1 MTSSQQ
7 PARRRR
13 GPHLAAIAALLV
25 LALAVLAGCG
35 DDDDDGG
42 GSGAATATSTTAGGG
57 AAAESTDVRGSVSV
71 IGIWTGD
78 EQRSFQAVIDKFN
91 ERYPGVNV
99 RYTSAGDNLPTVV
112 GTAVQ
117 GGNPP
122 DIATIAQPG
131 LIREFQR
138 QGALRPI
145 DYAADTIRENYAPDF
160 VELGTID
167 GRLFSFVYKGANKST
182 VWFNVEAFENAG
194 VEDPDD
200 WEEFLR
206 NARTLLASGVPAYSI
221 AGADGWTLTDLFE
234 NIYLRQAGPEKYDQL
249 AEHSI
254 PWTDRSVRDALRTMA
269 QVLGDSRNI
278 VGGTEGAL
286 QTEFP
291 VSVENVFVNPARGA
305 QVIEGDFVPGV
316 VAESTRLRA
325 GSGYDVF
332 PFPAIGD
339 TENYVVGGGD
349 SIATFRDT
357 PAVRAFVEFLASTE
371 GATAWAERG
380 GFSSPNRTVTEDV
393 YPDEITAETATA
405 IAAADTF
412 RFDMSDLAPAAFGGT
427 PGQGEWKILQ
437 DFLADPS
444 DVDGTA
450 QALERAAARAFG
462 N

>member
-1 MTSSQQ
+1 VT
-7 PARRRR
+7 PHRRRQR
-13 GPHLAAIAALLV
+13 RRLPSLAALATLLA

-35 DDDDDGG
+35 SDDDDSGSTSTSSTSGG
-42 GSGAATATSTTAGGG
+42 GAATA
-57 AAAESTDVRGSVSV
+57 ERTDVSGSVSV

-91 ERYPGVNV
+91 ETYPDVNV

-138 QGALRPI
+138 EGALRPI
-145 DYAADTIRENYAPDF
+145 DYARDTISENYAPDF
-160 VELGTID
+160 VKLGTIG
-167 GRLFSFVYKGANKST
+167 GRMYSFVYKGANKST
-182 VWFNVEAFENAG
+182 VWFNVKAFEDAG

-200 WEEFLR
+200 WDEFLT
-206 NARTLLASGVPAYSI
+206 NARTLQASGVPAYSI
-221 AGADGWTLTDLFE
+221 GGADGWTLTDLFE

-249 AEHSI
+249 SEHRI
-254 PWTDRSVRDALRTMA
+254 PWTDASVREALRTMA
-269 QVLGDSRNI
+269 QVLSDTRNI
-278 VGGTEGAL
+278 VGGADGAL

-291 VSVENVFVNPARGA
+291 VSVEAVFRDPPRGA

-325 GSGYDVF
+325 GTGYDVYA
-332 PFPAIGD
+332 FPAIGA
-339 TENYVVGGGD
+339 TEDYVVGGGD

-371 GATAWAERG
+371 GATAWAQRG
-380 GFSSPNRTVTEDV
+380 GFSSPNRTVEDDV

-405 IAAADTF
+405 IASADTF

-444 DVDGTA
+444 DVNGTA
-450 QALERAAARAFG
+450 SRLEAAAARAFG
-462 N
+462 GS